1 MIWRKKEQQD
11 PAPTGPRKVCPLCLR
26 AYYDDSIYCR
36 MDGQKLQLEATTQ
49 QDQSKQIECPN
60 CGFTLSTPRQR
71 CPICGHIFSN
81 FRNTNETIFI
91 NLIPEAGLPI
101 KIDKF
106 PYSFGRKDVIRNHY
120 SEYVNIEHIIFSLE
134 NGHFYIRDK
143 KSLNGS
149 SLNGHVIGGKRFE
162 NLKKLQLADGDE
174 VGLALDSNGISLI
187 RFKVEIPQM
196 IQSKDTGSKIP
207 REEAR

>member
-1 MIWRKKEQQD
+1 MIWRKKEQQEPV
-11 PAPTGPRKVCPLCLR
+11 PAGPRKVCPLCLR
-26 AYYDDSIYCR
+26 AYFDDSIYCR
-36 MDGQKLQLEATTQ
+36 MDGQKLQIEDSSQHETR
-49 QDQSKQIECPN
+49 KQIECPN

-81 FRNTNETIFI
+81 FKNTGETAFI

-106 PYSFGRKDVIRNHY
+106 PYTFGRKDVIRTHF
-120 SEYVNIEHIIFSLE
+120 SEYVNIEHIVFTLE

-143 KSLNGS
+143 KTLNGS
-149 SLNGHVIGGKRFE
+149 SLNGHAIGGKRYE

-174 VGLALDSNGISLI
+174 IGLALDPKGNSLI
-187 RFKVEIPQM
+187 RFKVEIPQAAYSRENGPM
-196 IQSKDTGSKIP
+196 NAK
-207 REEAR
+207 EEAR